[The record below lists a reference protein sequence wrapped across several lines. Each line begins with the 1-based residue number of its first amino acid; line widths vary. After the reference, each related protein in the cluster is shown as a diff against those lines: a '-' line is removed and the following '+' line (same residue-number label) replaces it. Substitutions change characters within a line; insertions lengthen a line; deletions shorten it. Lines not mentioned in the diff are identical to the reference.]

1 MMFETRL
8 DAQLWS
14 HPVGKKRAHRAERA
28 EAMLALASD
37 MEHPLEQARLL
48 AMAMRLLG
56 QGMIADYNPECGEP
70 VFAIGDV
77 MKDRLEEALK
87 LWERL
92 FDAAGAL
99 ASADPGTPA

>member
-1 MMFETRL
+1 MFEIRL

-14 HPVGKKRAHRAERA
+14 HPVGKKWARRAEQA
-28 EAMLALASD
+28 DTILALASD

-77 MKDRLEEALK
+77 VKDRLEEVLNIWEK
-87 LWERL
+87 LFE
-92 FDAAGAL
+92 AAGAL
-99 ASADPGTPA
+99 APANPETPA